1 MQIFL
6 ILAVLL
12 AIIAVIF
19 AVQNVTVVS
28 ISFFLWSIDIS
39 LAVALLVALGA
50 GVLITLLLSIPG
62 KIKDSLTS
70 AAGKKKYASL
80 ETERSKLQMKVNET
94 AAERDKYLKKLEEAE
109 QEIARLE
116 EELASLSAA
125 LQETE
130 NDPGLVTPPDG
141 SPPAGSVNNAPSP

>member
-39 LAVALLVALGA
+39 LAVALLIALGA

-62 KIKDSLTS
+62 KIKDSLNS
-70 AAGKKKYASL
+70 AAGKKKYTSL
-80 ETERSKLQMKVNET
+80 ETERDKLQMKVKEAT
-94 AAERDKYLKKLEEAE
+94 AEHDKYLKKLDEAG

-125 LQETE
+125 LQDTE
-130 NDPGLVTPPDG
+130 NDPGRKAPPVD
-141 SPPAGSVNNAPSP
+141 PPVRAGNDDPSP

>member
-28 ISFFLWSIDIS
+28 ISFFVWSIQVS

-62 KIKDSLTS
+62 KIKDSLNSS
-70 AAGKKKYASL
+70 ASKKKYASL
-80 ETERSKLQMKVNET
+80 EAERGRLQVKVEEL
-94 AAERDKYLKKLEEAE
+94 AAERDKHLVKLVEADREIAGLEE
-109 QEIARLE
+109 Q
-116 EELASLSAA
+116 LASLSAA
-125 LQETE
+125 LQETDKDPTSQSSASAELPTGPE
-130 NDPGLVTPPDG
+130 NNLPKP
-141 SPPAGSVNNAPSP
+141 